1 MDRTDISVL
10 NLSVRAERT
19 LRRGGINTVTELE
32 AVLDELEKIP
42 FMGQK
47 PMAEIRARMAERGD
61 GYGKEIV

>member
-32 AVLDELEKIP
+32 AALDEL
-42 FMGQK
+42 
-47 PMAEIRARMAERGD
+47 
-61 GYGKEIV
+61 